1 MTRQITPA
9 RQILGRLFNGNRIPL
24 IPVDG
29 ISGIRFEF
37 KGIAS
42 IGRLV
47 TGRAK
52 GLVSPTGLE
61 GLCTAG
67 LCWWGVP
74 FKGFVKAA

>member
-9 RQILGRLFNGNRIPL
+9 RQILGELLNGNRIPL
-24 IPVDG
+24 VPVEG
-29 ISGIRFEF
+29 TSGIRFEF

-52 GLVSPTGLE
+52 GLVSPTGPVKE
-61 GLCTAG
+61 GTSL
-67 LCWWGVP
+67 L
-74 FKGFVKAA
+74 FHIHIEQFVV

>member
-9 RQILGRLFNGNRIPL
+9 RQLLGELLNGNRIPL
-24 IPVDG
+24 VPVEG
-29 ISGIRFEF
+29 TSGIRFEF

-52 GLVSPTGLE
+52 GLVSPTGFEPVL
-61 GLCTAG
+61 L
-67 LCWWGVP
+67 P
-74 FKGFVKAA
+74 